1 MAWRGFYLE
10 SKSLMCYSN
19 MTPISKIK
27 FWVKYP
33 IAYYKYI
40 KLMTKDSVK
49 NMLTERKIAEE
60 SL

>member
-40 KLMTKDSVK
+40 KLMKT
-49 NMLTERKIAEE
+49 LAEE